1 MVAIPSPQTE
11 TPRPGVSARRLKVLI
26 LCSHAV
32 PYASPLFRHLAQ
44 DPRVQ
49 ILVAYCSFQGAERSL
64 DPEFGVEVQWDEP
77 LLDGY
82 PWVKLSRKTALSN
95 VGSLFGLWN
104 SKLWTLIR
112 GGSYDAVVIYTG
124 YMCAAFWL
132 AVLAAKSCGIPVV
145 LSSDS
150 TVLRPRDQ
158 ARWKRPIKPFILGS
172 VYRTVDVLMA
182 GSPAAAQLANRLGM
196 PRDRIM
202 VIRSG
207 ADKDA
212 WIARAEKSDRLAIR
226 ASWNVPSQAPVVF
239 YCGKLQPWKR
249 PLDLLRAFALANIA
263 GAYLVF
269 AGDGALRKELDDE
282 ARRLNVQARVRLLG
296 FVNASQLPGFYNAA
310 DLFAL
315 CSDYD
320 QCPLVVPEAMFSGI
334 PVILSDAVLGRLDM
348 IHEDQSGYSYPCGD
362 VAALA
367 AILRKVLSDPPLLD
381 KLKAGVRRQM
391 ESWTMADCLDS
402 WLGAIDLAR
411 RQKSTIDGRAS

>member
-1 MVAIPSPQTE
+1 MVAIPSPQTD
-11 TPRPGVSARRLKVLI
+11 TPRPDVSVGRLKVLI

-49 ILVAYCSFQGAERSL
+49 ILVAYCSLQGAERSL

-82 PWVKLSRKTALSN
+82 PWVELSRKTASSN
-95 VGSLFGLWN
+95 VGSFFGLWN
-104 SKLWTLIR
+104 SKLWSLIR

-124 YMCAAFWL
+124 YMCAAFWQ
-132 AVLAAKSCGIPVV
+132 AVLAARSRGIPVV
-145 LSSDS
+145 ISSDS

-172 VYRTVDVLMA
+172 VYRTADVLMA
-182 GSPAAAQLANRLGM
+182 GSPAAAQLATRLGL
-196 PRDRIM
+196 PQDRIM

-226 ASWNVPSQAPVVF
+226 ASWNVPSHAPVVF

-263 GAYLVF
+263 DAYLVF
-269 AGDGALRKELDDE
+269 AGDGALRKELEEE

-296 FVNASQLPGFYNAA
+296 FVNVSQLPGFYKAA

-362 VAALA
+362 VVALA

-391 ESWTMADCLDS
+391 ESWTMADCLDT

-411 RQKSTIDGRAS
+411 RQKSTIDGRTS